1 MWSRGISFDGA
12 AEVHEGV
19 GDVVHRRLV
28 YRRRAE
34 PVRLNSSSLNFLGI
48 DDRKVILS
56 FATSLAG
63 RFPFLR
69 GGRDFVV

>member
-1 MWSRGISFDGA
+1 MVGGGSPSMWSRVIAFDGA

-19 GDVVHRRLV
+19 GDVVHRRSF

-34 PVRLNSSSLNFLGI
+34 SVRLNSSSLNFVGI

-56 FATSLAG
+56 FATSLAC
-63 RFPFLR
+63 RFPF
-69 GGRDFVV
+69 